1 MSLYD
6 PTPVKHEYTY
16 ETKRQAKKPANDGT
30 YKTTNDKRSDPEY
43 NWHHHTNNANNG
55 MNGRR
60 RSTRKKG
67 VSVWRRA
74 TGIKESNAY
83 KKHTSKVNKGLA
95 RLMRNTSFFKP
106 RKSHRSP
113 NSLNS
118 PTSLDKLMKSTTSMS
133 VGPKRK
139 TKKKKRHNP
148 YS

>member
-6 PTPVKHEYTY
+6 PTPVKHEYIY
-16 ETKRQAKKPANDGT
+16 ETKRQHTKPTNDGT
-30 YKTTNDKRSDPEY
+30 YKTTNDKRHDPEY
-43 NWHHHTNNANNG
+43 NWHHHTNNENNG
-55 MNGRR
+55 MSDRR

-74 TGIKESNAY
+74 IGVKESNAY

-95 RLMRNTSFFKP
+95 RLMRNASFFKS
-106 RKSHRSP
+106 RKSPRSP

-118 PTSLDKLMKSTTSMS
+118 PTSLDKLLKNITSLS

-139 TKKKKRHNP
+139 GKKTKKKHNP
-148 YS
+148 Y